1 MNDDVKTIKNRI
13 SNLPTIRGKL
23 SALNNLLN
31 LKKSKV
37 ERLNAELEVTIAEI
51 AEMEQLV
58 NELCDVEVNNDT
70 E

>member
-1 MNDDVKTIKNRI
+1 MNNDINTIENRI
-13 SNLPTIRGKL
+13 SNLPTCRGKL

-37 ERLNAELEVTIAEI
+37 ERLNAELAVTIAEI

-58 NELCDVEVNNDT
+58 NKLIQGCDNDT

>member
-1 MNDDVKTIKNRI
+1 MNDDVNTIKNRI

-58 NELCDVEVNNDT
+58 NDLCDVEVNNDT

>member
-13 SNLPTIRGKL
+13 SNLPTARGKL

-37 ERLNAELEVTIAEI
+37 ERLNAELKVTIREI

-58 NELCDVEVNNDT
+58 HDLSTNEVNNA
-70 E
+70 

>member
-1 MNDDVKTIKNRI
+1 MNDDVKIIKNRI
-13 SNLPTIRGKL
+13 SNLPTIKGKL

-37 ERLNAELEVTIAEI
+37 ERLNAELAVTIAEI

-58 NELCDVEVNNDT
+58 HNLSTNEVNDD
-70 E
+70 

>member
-70 E
+70 K